1 MIWFTFLS
9 ALFALG
15 MRTWNLPIE
24 KTTDG
29 DTLTSQI
36 MGVTWAVFTPIISF
50 FLIQNRSW
58 PNSPASHS
66 PDRKEFLFRSLPLAF
81 GPFRYFRRIPF
92 PHDLHFL
99 NSDKAN

>member
-1 MIWFTFLS
+1 MIWFAFLS
-9 ALFALG
+9 ALFAFG
-15 MRTWNLPIE
+15 TRTVNRPKQ

-50 FLIQNRSW
+50 FLIKKRSW
-58 PNSPASHS
+58 PNSPASHD
-66 PDRKEFLFRSLPLAF
+66 PDHHEFYFQYLPFAS
-81 GPFRYFRRIPF
+81 GPFRYFRRVPF
-92 PHDLHFL
+92 PHDLDFL